1 MKKSSVKTL
10 PSYNEPKYRA
20 KMYKKGK
27 KWLIKGLLF
36 SSLMLGGLA
45 LLDTESVYAD
55 EWVANSVESIQAKLV
70 ANQSSY
76 TFEEGDTF
84 YNISLAVNVKWQK
97 LMELNGF
104 EEGSQYNVPVGT
116 TISFDGIK
124 VKIID
129 SQGKVVSEAQL
140 TPADKVDPNQTFGQ
154 QVTDVPSDGK
164 SSNATTPS
172 TVRNNA
178 KVSDG
183 NTSNIQLLP
192 SKAVESPV
200 ISKEEI
206 SGKKNE
212 LKDLEDKREVLA
224 TEKAELERA
233 KQEVEEL
240 LTDSINQSNEWR
252 ISALTSQKS
261 ALTQRVNGLQNDL
274 EEQRARLQVID
285 EELTQAQ
292 NVKNE
297 IVNQLSTATT
307 VYQNAQQKIEE
318 LKTKQSA
325 LKSQLANLPEDQ
337 VEQRQALE
345 SQLASVEAM
354 LEVADN
360 SGSQLAELNERLNQS
375 DNRINQLINEKE
387 TKQNETDQLQEE
399 LSQAQEQLAAFNLP
413 DNEKGNTKQEALEQ
427 QQQLA
432 SYSQEIA
439 AIDTQLNQ
447 LNEKI
452 ATLITEIDTLE
463 KNDLNEK
470 NILDDIQSKFLTDA
484 KVVATAAIHAL
495 LHLSL
500 NEKEEFI
507 LQVKNATT
515 NQQVLNAYLN
525 AVKQNEE
532 NLANGK
538 DLTDAQALTDAK
550 TVAKEAI
557 NALTNLS
564 SDEKNGFT
572 MQVDNAG
579 TTAEV
584 EQAQQTAATKDAE
597 NKAAA
602 DAQALTDA
610 KTAAKEAINAL
621 TNLSAD
627 EKTAFTT
634 QVDNAGTT
642 AEVEQAQ
649 QTAATKDAENK
660 AAADAQALTDAK
672 TAAKEAINALTNLSA
687 DEKTAFTTQVD
698 NAGTTAEVEQAQQT
712 AATKDAEN
720 KAAADAQAL
729 TDAKTAAKEAI
740 NALTNLSSDEKN
752 GFTMQVDNA
761 GTTAEV
767 EQAQQ
772 TAATKDAE
780 NKAAADAQALTD
792 AKTAAKE
799 AINALTN
806 LSADE
811 KTAFTTQVDNAGTT
825 AEVEQAQQTA
835 ATKDAENKAAAD
847 AQALTD
853 AKTAAKEAINA
864 LTNLSSDEKNGFT
877 MQVDNAGTADEVTQ
891 AQQAAEAQALIVLN
905 KDYLKITIKGLGS
918 EAKNVNSKI
927 ITASEENDLLNKIDN
942 INNMEELNNFEQ
954 VELPLLISKEI
965 RKLGLS
971 IYGVEYTKIVAAYT
985 DSATATSEDA
995 RNILKNLYVES
1006 ITALLAASPLK
1017 TNIDLL
1023 NYFNNTNALLWL
1035 VDFNLANKY
1044 KNYGIA
1050 ANFRVVFS
1058 DIINVLTKP

>member
-1 MKKSSVKTL
+1 MKKLSVKTL
-10 PSYNEPKYRA
+10 PGHSEPKYRA

-45 LLDTESVYAD
+45 LLDAESVYAD
-55 EWVANSVESIQAKLV
+55 EWIANSVESIQAKLV

-538 DLTDAQALTDAK
+538 DLTDAQALTD
-550 TVAKEAI
+550 
-557 NALTNLS
+557 
-564 SDEKNGFT
+564 
-572 MQVDNAG
+572 
-579 TTAEV
+579 
-584 EQAQQTAATKDAE
+584 
-597 NKAAA
+597 
-602 DAQALTDA
+602 
-610 KTAAKEAINAL
+610 
-621 TNLSAD
+621 
-627 EKTAFTT
+627 
-634 QVDNAGTT
+634 
-642 AEVEQAQ
+642 
-649 QTAATKDAENK
+649 
-660 AAADAQALTDAK
+660 
-672 TAAKEAINALTNLSA
+672 
-687 DEKTAFTTQVD
+687 
-698 NAGTTAEVEQAQQT
+698 
-712 AATKDAEN
+712 
-720 KAAADAQAL
+720 
-729 TDAKTAAKEAI
+729 
-740 NALTNLSSDEKN
+740 
-752 GFTMQVDNA
+752 
-761 GTTAEV
+761 
-767 EQAQQ
+767 
-772 TAATKDAE
+772 
-780 NKAAADAQALTD
+780 
-792 AKTAAKE
+792 
-799 AINALTN
+799 
-806 LSADE
+806 
-811 KTAFTTQVDNAGTT
+811 
-825 AEVEQAQQTA
+825 
-835 ATKDAENKAAAD
+835 
-847 AQALTD
+847 
-853 AKTAAKEAINA
+853 
-864 LTNLSSDEKNGFT
+864 
-877 MQVDNAGTADEVTQ
+877 
-891 AQQAAEAQALIVLN
+891 
-905 KDYLKITIKGLGS
+905 
-918 EAKNVNSKI
+918 
-927 ITASEENDLLNKIDN
+927 
-942 INNMEELNNFEQ
+942 
-954 VELPLLISKEI
+954 
-965 RKLGLS
+965 
-971 IYGVEYTKIVAAYT
+971 
-985 DSATATSEDA
+985 
-995 RNILKNLYVES
+995 
-1006 ITALLAASPLK
+1006 
-1017 TNIDLL
+1017 
-1023 NYFNNTNALLWL
+1023 
-1035 VDFNLANKY
+1035 
-1044 KNYGIA
+1044 
-1050 ANFRVVFS
+1050 
-1058 DIINVLTKP
+1058 